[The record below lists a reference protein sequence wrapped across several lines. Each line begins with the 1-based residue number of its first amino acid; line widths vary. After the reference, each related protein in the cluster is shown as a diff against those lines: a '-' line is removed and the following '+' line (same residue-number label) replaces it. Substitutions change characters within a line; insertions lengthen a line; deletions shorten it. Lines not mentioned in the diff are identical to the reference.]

1 MSYREQPTLFMSL
14 FDFTDN
20 FGGLFSVFLNVV
32 TPVFLLVVI
41 GYFIGPRL
49 NVEARSLSRTAYYVL
64 VPAFIFNII
73 SEAKI
78 EAELALQMVG
88 FIFAVQIAVASL
100 GFLVGM
106 VLGRTKETIAAY
118 VLIATFGNCG
128 NFGLQLIE
136 FRLGE
141 ISRIP
146 ATVYFL
152 AILFISFVIRVGA
165 TSRALS

>member
-1 MSYREQPTLFMSL
+1 MSYREQPTFFMSL

-32 TPVFLLVVI
+32 TPVFILVVI

-78 EAELALQMVG
+78 EAELAL
-88 FIFAVQIAVASL
+88 
-100 GFLVGM
+100 
-106 VLGRTKETIAAY
+106 
-118 VLIATFGNCG
+118 
-128 NFGLQLIE
+128 
-136 FRLGE
+136 
-141 ISRIP
+141 
-146 ATVYFL
+146 
-152 AILFISFVIRVGA
+152 
-165 TSRALS
+165 

>member
-1 MSYREQPTLFMSL
+1 MSYREQPTFFMSL

-32 TPVFLLVVI
+32 TPVFILVVI

-88 FIFAVQIAVASL
+88 FIFAA
-100 GFLVGM
+100 
-106 VLGRTKETIAAY
+106 
-118 VLIATFGNCG
+118 
-128 NFGLQLIE
+128 QL
-136 FRLGE
+136 R
-141 ISRIP
+141 
-146 ATVYFL
+146 
-152 AILFISFVIRVGA
+152 
-165 TSRALS
+165 

>member
-1 MSYREQPTLFMSL
+1 MSHREQPTFFMSL

-32 TPVFLLVVI
+32 TPVFILVVI

-78 EAELALQMVG
+78 EAELALQMVS
-88 FIFAVQIAVASL
+88 FIFTVQIAS
-100 GFLVGM
+100 
-106 VLGRTKETIAAY
+106 
-118 VLIATFGNCG
+118 
-128 NFGLQLIE
+128 
-136 FRLGE
+136 
-141 ISRIP
+141 
-146 ATVYFL
+146 
-152 AILFISFVIRVGA
+152 
-165 TSRALS
+165 

>member
-1 MSYREQPTLFMSL
+1 MSYRERPTFFMSL

-32 TPVFLLVVI
+32 TPVFILVVI

-78 EAELALQMVG
+78 EAELALQMVC
-88 FIFAVQIAVASL
+88 FIFTVQIAS
-100 GFLVGM
+100 
-106 VLGRTKETIAAY
+106 
-118 VLIATFGNCG
+118 
-128 NFGLQLIE
+128 
-136 FRLGE
+136 
-141 ISRIP
+141 
-146 ATVYFL
+146 
-152 AILFISFVIRVGA
+152 
-165 TSRALS
+165 

>member
-1 MSYREQPTLFMSL
+1 MSYREQPTFFMSL

-32 TPVFLLVVI
+32 TPVFILVVI

-88 FIFAVQIAVASL
+88 FFFAAQIAVASL

-106 VLGRTKETIAAY
+106 VLGRT
-118 VLIATFGNCG
+118 
-128 NFGLQLIE
+128 
-136 FRLGE
+136 
-141 ISRIP
+141 
-146 ATVYFL
+146 
-152 AILFISFVIRVGA
+152 
-165 TSRALS
+165 

>member
-1 MSYREQPTLFMSL
+1 MSYRVQPTFFMSL

-32 TPVFLLVVI
+32 TPVFILVVI

-78 EAELALQMVG
+78 EAELALQRVRS
-88 FIFAVQIAVASL
+88 IIAAKIAVASL
-100 GFLVGM
+100 GFFVEM
-106 VLGRTKETIAAY
+106 VL
-118 VLIATFGNCG
+118 
-128 NFGLQLIE
+128 
-136 FRLGE
+136 
-141 ISRIP
+141 
-146 ATVYFL
+146 
-152 AILFISFVIRVGA
+152 
-165 TSRALS
+165 